1 MRAFVFTDKALESE
15 AGRFVWLEMNT
26 DRAQNAAFKTQ
37 YKIAALPTYFIVDP
51 DSETVLLRRVGGAT
65 VPQLLSILEAGRS
78 AYASQAA
85 PAALSPADRI
95 LAKADALYGAGDYAA
110 AAGSYRE
117 ALAAA
122 PGEWPAYER
131 AIEAFL
137 FALQSAGENEAA
149 AQAAREAYPR
159 LIGSASLANVA
170 VTGLDCAL
178 ALPPENPARTELV
191 NVHASNARGVV
202 SDLRLPIAADD
213 RSAVFGSLVG
223 LYREVGDSAEA
234 RAVAERWAAFLEAE
248 AARAT
253 DPEARAVFD
262 PHRMSAYFEL
272 NEPERALPM
281 LEASERDLPDDYNP
295 PARLAA
301 VYARM
306 ERWNEGLAAAGRAL
320 AKAYGPRKLRILQ
333 TRADLQTGMGD
344 VAAARRTME
353 EALALAESLP
363 PGQRS
368 QRTIDGLRK
377 AIEAMGSR

>member
-26 DRAQNAAFKTQ
+26 DRAQNAAFKSQ

-51 DSETVLLRRVGGAT
+51 DSEKVILRRVGGAT

-78 AYASQAA
+78 AYASEAT
-85 PAALSPADRI
+85 PGTLSPADRI
-95 LAKADALYGAGDYAA
+95 VAEADEFYGAGDYAA
-110 AAGSYRE
+110 AAVSYRE
-117 ALAAA
+117 ALAVA
-122 PGEWPAYER
+122 PAEWPAYER
-131 AIEAFL
+131 TIEALL

-170 VTGLDCAL
+170 ITGLDCAL

-191 NVHASNARGVV
+191 NVHASNARDVA

-223 LYREVGDSAEA
+223 LYREVGDSAA
-234 RAVAERWAAFLEAE
+234 AHAMAERWAAFLEDE
-248 AARAT
+248 ASRAVGA
-253 DPEARAVFD
+253 EARAVFD

-272 NEPERALPM
+272 DQPERALPM
-281 LEASERDLPDDYNP
+281 LEASERDLTDDYNP
-295 PARLAA
+295 AARLAA
-301 VYARM
+301 VYARL
-306 ERWNEGLAAAGRAL
+306 ERWDEGLAASERAL

-333 TRADLQTGMGD
+333 TRADIEAGMGD
-344 VAAARRTME
+344 TAAARGTLE
-353 EALALAESLP
+353 EALQLAESLP

-368 QRTIDGLRK
+368 ERTIDGFRK
-377 AIEAMGSR
+377 RIAAMGAR

>member
-26 DRAQNAAFKTQ
+26 DRAQNAAFKAQ

-51 DSETVLLRRVGGAT
+51 DSERVLLRRVGGAT
-65 VPQLLSILEAGRS
+65 VPQLLSILEAGRN
-78 AYASQAA
+78 AHASGAA
-85 PAALSPADRI
+85 PAALTPADRI
-95 LAKADALYGAGDYAA
+95 LAQGDAEYGTGDYAA
-110 AAGSYRE
+110 AAKTYRE
-117 ALAAA
+117 ALAVA
-122 PGEWPAYER
+122 PAEWPAYER
-131 AIEAFL
+131 TVEALL
-137 FALQSAGENEAA
+137 FALQGVEENEAA
-149 AQAAREAYPR
+149 ATMARDVYPKLR
-159 LIGSASLANVA
+159 RSASAANVA

-178 ALPPENPARTELV
+178 ALPRENPSRAELLAAMVADARE
-191 NVHASNARGVV
+191 VV
-202 SDLRLPIAADD
+202 TDLTLPVAADD
-213 RSAVFGSLVG
+213 RSSVFGSLIG
-223 LYREVGDSAEA
+223 AYQDAGDSTAA
-234 RAVAERWAAFLEAE
+234 HAMAERWAAFLEDE
-248 AARAT
+248 ASRAVGA
-253 DPEARAVFD
+253 EARAVFD

-272 NEPERALPM
+272 NQPERALPM

-306 ERWNEGLAAAGRAL
+306 ERWNEGLAASERAL

-344 VAAARRTME
+344 VAAARATLE

-368 QRTIDGLRK
+368 ERTIDGLRR